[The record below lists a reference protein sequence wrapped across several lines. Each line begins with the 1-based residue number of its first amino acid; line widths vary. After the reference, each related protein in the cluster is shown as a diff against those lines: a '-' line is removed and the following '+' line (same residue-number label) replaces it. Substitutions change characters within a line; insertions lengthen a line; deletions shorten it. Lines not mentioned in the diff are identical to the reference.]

1 VSLRVRVLLSILA
14 VNVGVTALLVV
25 YLLNDLERREQLSR
39 DQAREREQEYVRR
52 FEKIF
57 DGVLS
62 VDPSNRD
69 EVSEAIQVLR
79 VHPLRQLLKD
89 GVILQTDVLK
99 QSQAGAPL
107 DGSALPANATYVNL
121 MGAKHRAPSFDDA
134 HARAQI
140 LEAVSKRAS
149 ERDPKRRGWIA
160 APIRLVR
167 RGEHDPDAPIWG
179 GGYFLLD
186 LPEESP
192 VAPPTFQPSTILLG
206 MGAGTL
212 VLLALTWLLL
222 ERSVLRPLTE
232 LAAGASRVAGR
243 EYDRPVP
250 GSGSDEIGRVVAGFN
265 SMMSD
270 VGDAERRL
278 TARVDEATRQAEE
291 RGRGLVIAQRLAAT
305 GTLASGIAH
314 EINNPLGGMLNVA
327 LRLKQEEEGGRA
339 KPDGSGARVRYLG
352 LLIDGL
358 TRIQEIVKRVL
369 QFTPR
374 HVEPAVVPLLD
385 LVRKA
390 SAFAEHRAK
399 KGKVAISIE
408 GVDAPVLA
416 EPGEMQQVFL
426 NLLLN
431 ACDALSESG
440 GRVAVRSRRE
450 DGRIVVDVA
459 DDGPGMSPE
468 QLAHCFDLFFTTK
481 EPGKGT
487 GLGLSVA
494 HHIVEQHGGVLSAAS
509 TPGAGATFTV
519 SLPIAGGAR

>member
-390 SAFAEHRAK
+390 SAFAEHRA
-399 KGKVAISIE
+399 
-408 GVDAPVLA
+408 
-416 EPGEMQQVFL
+416 
-426 NLLLN
+426 
-431 ACDALSESG
+431 
-440 GRVAVRSRRE
+440 
-450 DGRIVVDVA
+450 
-459 DDGPGMSPE
+459 
-468 QLAHCFDLFFTTK
+468 
-481 EPGKGT
+481 
-487 GLGLSVA
+487 
-494 HHIVEQHGGVLSAAS
+494 
-509 TPGAGATFTV
+509 
-519 SLPIAGGAR
+519 